1 MTFFKDYPNVQLP
14 IESKVSH
21 TPENPLQ
28 RGEIITLD
36 DTSPGQWPPS
46 HPNLIELI
54 CIKEI
59 IQQDIF
65 DFLDW
70 DISAFIG
77 LIEHDTRHRHS
88 FVYGNKTVIFT
99 FNDHI
104 KRVEITD
111 NIHPSDCI
119 ISEAELKTIEIFTLN
134 RINNSNKKCIYL
146 NNGFIS
152 IECNNRL
159 SIITVFGKWGKGVL
173 RKAFRVTEHFFE
185 DMHRS

>member
-1 MTFFKDYPNVQLP
+1 MENK
-14 IESKVSH
+14 ISH
-21 TPENPLQ
+21 TPENSLQ

-46 HPNLIELI
+46 LPNLIKLI

-65 DFLDW
+65 NFLDW
-70 DISAFIG
+70 DISAFIE
-77 LIEHDTRHRHS
+77 LIEHDTRHSHS
-88 FVYGNKTVIFT
+88 FVYGNKTLIFN

-104 KRVEITD
+104 KRVEITN
-111 NIHPSDCI
+111 NIHPGNCL
-119 ISEAELKTIEIFTLN
+119 ISEAELKIIEIFTLN
-134 RINNSNKKCIYL
+134 HINNSNKKHIYF
-146 NNGFIS
+146 NNRFIS
-152 IECNNRL
+152 IEYNNSI